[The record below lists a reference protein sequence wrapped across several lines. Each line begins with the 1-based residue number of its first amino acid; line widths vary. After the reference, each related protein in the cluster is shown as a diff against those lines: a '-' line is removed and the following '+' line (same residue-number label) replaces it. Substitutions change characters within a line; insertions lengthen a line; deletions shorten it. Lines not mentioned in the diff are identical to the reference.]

1 MPQWKWK
8 QPLPGVGLSR
18 TLFVHMGKRRP
29 RWEAELQRCPRQ
41 VLLLPH
47 WSESNKLL
55 TLKTSSSKRVKAS
68 RTRYN
73 CHAGIWYEHKEKE
86 GRGLASQ

>member
-8 QPLPGVGLSR
+8 QPLHGVGPSR
-18 TLFVHMGKRRP
+18 ILFVHMGKRRP
-29 RWEAELQRCPRQ
+29 RWEVELQSCPRQ
-41 VLLLPH
+41 VLLLPRR
-47 WSESNKLL
+47 SESSKLL
-55 TLKTSSSKRVKAS
+55 NMKTSCSEKMKAS

-73 CHAGIWYEHKEKE
+73 CHAGIWHEHKEKD